1 MVEVTLVSGAHV
13 EMWKVGDVSPTGM
26 SSALLRPPLHLENY
40 VVREENLKIAEK
52 QFVRAC
58 EDGEQGRQP

>member
-1 MVEVTLVSGAHV
+1 MF
-13 EMWKVGDVSPTGM
+13 
-26 SSALLRPPLHLENY
+26 SALVRPFPFHLEKY

-58 EDGEQGRQP
+58 EDREEGRQPCSPWKGFLHFRCKANE